1 MTEEANRETQTKGFT
16 LWFTGLPSSGK
27 STVAKEVENEL
38 RRKGLK
44 VENLDA
50 DGLRKNLHP
59 DLGFTKEERGIN
71 NRRIGFISSL
81 LTKNG
86 ITTIVAA
93 VSPFKEY
100 RQVAREL
107 VEEEGDFYQVYVECP
122 VEVCKERDPKGLY
135 EKAEEG
141 IIPNFT
147 GVSHPFEAPT
157 PDEYDVKV
165 NTAELD
171 PDSAAEKVLQFLDK
185 AGVFSAADKYTGL
198 NEHEEEEIKDR
209 LRRLGYL

>member
-1 MTEEANRETQTKGFT
+1 MTEETKEDQLNGFT

-38 RRKGLK
+38 RRRGLK

-81 LTKNG
+81 LTKND
-86 ITTIVAA
+86 IATIVAA

-107 VEEEGDFYQVYVECP
+107 IEEEGDFYQVYVECP
-122 VEVCKERDPKGLY
+122 VEVCKERDPKDLY
-135 EKAEEG
+135 KKAEQG

-147 GVSHPFEAPT
+147 GVSHPFEEPT
-157 PDEYDVKV
+157 SDEYDVKV

-171 PDSAAEKVLQFLDK
+171 ADSAAEKVLQFLSDR
-185 AGVFSAADKYTGL
+185 GIFSSVDEYTGL
-198 NEHEEEEIKDR
+198 NEHQEEEIKDR

>member
-1 MTEEANRETQTKGFT
+1 MTEETKEDQLNGFT

-38 RRKGLK
+38 RRRGLK

-81 LTKNG
+81 LTKND
-86 ITTIVAA
+86 IATIVAA

-107 VEEEGDFYQVYVECP
+107 IEEEGDFYQVYVECP
-122 VEVCKERDPKGLY
+122 VEVCKERDPKDLY
-135 EKAEEG
+135 KKAEQG

-147 GVSHPFEAPT
+147 GVSHPFEEPT
-157 PDEYDVKV
+157 SDEYDVKV

-171 PDSAAEKVLQFLDK
+171 ADSAAEKVLQFLGDR
-185 AGVFSAADKYTGL
+185 GIFSSVDEYTGL
-198 NEHEEEEIKDR
+198 NEHQEEEIKDR